1 MELSL
6 EDSLCLN
13 VMLAAGVR
21 AIRIDESALTI
32 YGLTD
37 KGEASVKLHPTGKNE
52 PYLKLVKETLSEH
65 ALDSPGG
72 YPVYLRR
79 WTRMGQNLGEN
90 LDKLLLLG
98 EPEAVISVAY
108 SPKISNELAHDA
120 WWAMPCADNA
130 RRMLEREAV
139 LQGSMG
145 PVLAA
150 FLVEHLPF
158 ETEAHQIIDT
168 VRLVLQ
174 PGLLTEETRQS
185 LWNKTKH
192 NNAYYVGFLERSP
205 DDLPNPVA
213 PRADWAAVRDALAPL
228 IEAGNP
234 YAKLLVRILSAQGQT
249 FLRISEEVM
258 LQPANQDV
266 VRALFNA
273 LAGYFSAIR
282 HIDPVRDA
290 TLETVLSESA
300 VLLESAASPPALQ
313 SILNAAPAL
322 RAEIQAML
330 MLSGCRQSVT
340 APILNRTT
348 AVGTLMRRKLE
359 PVTSIVRQHMNVL
372 HGISA

>member
-21 AIRIDESALTI
+21 AIRIDESALAL

-52 PYLKLVKETLSEH
+52 QYLKLVRETLSEH

-72 YPVYLRR
+72 FPVYLRR

-108 SPKISNELAHDA
+108 SPKITNDLARDA
-120 WWAMPCADNA
+120 WWAMPTADNA
-130 RRMLEREAV
+130 RRMLERECVAK
-139 LQGSMG
+139 GSMG
-145 PVLAA
+145 KVLAEY
-150 FLVEHLPF
+150 LVENLPF
-158 ETEAHQIIDT
+158 EPDPHQIINT
-168 VRLVLQ
+168 VRIVLQ
-174 PGLLTEETRQS
+174 PGLLNEESRLS

-192 NNAYYVGFLERSP
+192 NNAYYVGFLECTP
-205 DDLPNPVA
+205 DNLLNPA
-213 PRADWAAVRDALAPL
+213 SPRADWETLRHNLAAL

-234 YAKLLVRILSAQGQT
+234 YATLLVRVLSGQGQT
-249 FLRISEEVM
+249 FLRIAEEVM
-258 LQPANQDV
+258 QQPATQDV

-273 LAGYFSAIR
+273 ISGYFA
-282 HIDPVRDA
+282 PVRLLATERDA
-290 TLETVLSESA
+290 TLEIVLNEARALLDNNENNPPLQA
-300 VLLESAASPPALQ
+300 VLAAIPGLH
-313 SILNAAPAL
+313 
-322 RAEIQAML
+322 AEIQAML
-330 MLSGCRQSVT
+330 VLSGCSQSVT

-359 PVTSIVRQHMNVL
+359 PVTSVVREYM
-372 HGISA
+372 SALL